1 MFWVIGETE
10 GMQQNRRGR
19 VRAAGIAVALL
30 FLSLTGT
37 GIAPKVSAEG
47 QPDFWDYPGTAL
59 KGTTSAEFRRPQGD
73 CRKICQQRTGCAG
86 FDYSPATNIC
96 RLFSGVGSAQADAL
110 STAGT
115 RDRIPGYRDPANAE
129 SWYYAAYSGVD
140 LFGGDLVP
148 KGMNMGNAENCRAM
162 CDSQNSCHA
171 FTYNL
176 EANRCFLKSGF
187 DFVQTYSQ
195 GRSGLYFKAAPAAA
209 PPNLTVGWELFTT
222 SAFIGDSTRSSA
234 ATYEECM
241 QQCDSNGQCGGF
253 TWTNARPNRCY
264 LVYGSNLY
272 PVHRKGM
279 TSARKNSRTVTPD
292 FVRPVSPR
300 N

>member
-1 MFWVIGETE
+1 
-10 GMQQNRRGR
+10 MQLSSRGR
-19 VRAAGIAVALL
+19 ARMAGIAVALL
-30 FLSLTGT
+30 FLTLAGS

-59 KGTTSAEFRRPQGD
+59 EGGTSAEFERPLDD
-73 CRKICQQRTGCAG
+73 CRRLCRERSGCAG
-86 FDYSPATNIC
+86 FDHSSVTNIC
-96 RLFSGVGSAQADAL
+96 RLFTGIGSAQPNTL

-115 RDRIPGYRDPANAE
+115 RNRIPGYSDPRNAE

-148 KGMNMGNAENCRAM
+148 KGMPAPNAENCRAT
-162 CDSQNSCHA
+162 CDSQNSCRA

-187 DFVQTYSQ
+187 DFVQTYAL
-195 GRSGLYFKAAPAAA
+195 GWSGLYFKAGPAAP

-222 SAFIGDSTRSSA
+222 SAFIGDSAETYA
-234 ATYEECM
+234 ASYEECM
-241 QQCDSNGQCGGF
+241 QQCSSNGQCGGF
-253 TWTNARPNRCY
+253 TWANARPNRCY
-264 LVYGSNLY
+264 LVYSSNLY
-272 PVHRKGM
+272 PVRRKGM
-279 TSARKNSRTVTPD
+279 TSARKNSRTVQPD